1 MLSNLVNS
9 EHIFRSKGLK
19 NKSTKNGGL
28 KTAIQYNIT

>member
-19 NKSTKNGGL
+19 NKSTKNGGF
-28 KTAIQYNIT
+28 